1 MVGHRDVLVAVQEV
15 FDGFVDLL
23 GCGRDV
29 VAAADL
35 GVVAGEAELDLAQRL
50 FLGED
55 DQLGEL
61 DELGGRGREGGGDGL
76 AHGL

>member
-1 MVGHRDVLVAVQEV
+1 MGHGYVLVAVEEV
-15 FDGFVDLL
+15 FDGFVYLL
-23 GCGRDV
+23 RGGCDV

-35 GVVAGEAELDLAQRL
+35 GVVAGEAELDLAQGL

-61 DELGGRGREGGGDGL
+61 DQL
-76 AHGL
+76 